1 LRCKNQTKD
10 QNEHYAILTSN
21 IIGLTSPE
29 DF

>member
-10 QNEHYAILTSN
+10 QNEHYIILTSEL
-21 IIGLTSPE
+21 IGLTSLE